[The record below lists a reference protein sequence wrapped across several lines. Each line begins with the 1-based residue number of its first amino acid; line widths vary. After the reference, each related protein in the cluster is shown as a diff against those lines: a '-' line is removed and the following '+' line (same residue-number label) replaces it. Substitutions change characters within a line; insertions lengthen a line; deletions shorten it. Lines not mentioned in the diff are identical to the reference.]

1 MRKSDGLINVIFA
14 RIKWLYAVIVIFT
27 GMTLMIAIFY
37 LVPKPYAQKISAW
50 FIRLLVLLPV
60 RVKGTPDP
68 EAQMFLLN
76 HQSDIDIGIME
87 TITSKDLAWVAKKEL
102 FNIPFFGLVLKLP
115 KDIALERESKT
126 ALVKLIKECK
136 DRIDQGRVITIFPE
150 GTRTETGKMKP
161 FKPGAKIVADKFAL
175 KVQPVVLIATAW
187 HFSNKRKHFHS
198 GAVTAVYLDSF
209 VADKNDPEWLNNLHT
224 TMQKVYDDELANTP
238 RYR

>member
-1 MRKSDGLINVIFA
+1 MIFA
-14 RIKWLYAVIVIFT
+14 RIKWLYAIIVIFT
-27 GMTLMIAIFY
+27 GMTLMITTFY
-37 LVPKPYAQKISAW
+37 LFPKPYAVKFSAW
-50 FIRLLVLLPV
+50 FIRLLVFIPV

-68 EAQMFLLN
+68 DAQMFLLN

-87 TITSKDLAWVAKKEL
+87 TITDKDLAWVAKKEL
-102 FNIPFFGLVLKLP
+102 FEVPFFGLVVRLP

-136 DRIDQGRVITIFPE
+136 DRLDRGRVITIFPE

-161 FKPGAKIVADKFAL
+161 FKAGAKMVADKYAL

-187 HFSNKRKHFHS
+187 HFSNKRKVFHP
-198 GAVTAVYLDSF
+198 GAVTAIYLDAF
-209 VADKNDPEWLNNLHT
+209 IADKENPQWLNETHDR
-224 TMQKVYDDELANTP
+224 MQKVYDDELANHP